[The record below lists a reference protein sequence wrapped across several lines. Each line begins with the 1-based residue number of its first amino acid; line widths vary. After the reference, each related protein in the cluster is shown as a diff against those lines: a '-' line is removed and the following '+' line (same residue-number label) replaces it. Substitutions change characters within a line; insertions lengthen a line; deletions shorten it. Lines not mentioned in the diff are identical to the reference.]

1 MNRPALP
8 QAQETETA
16 LTPAR
21 HANQH
26 GTQQATQHAAQHTTQ
41 PMGALLV
48 DLGRLSAQ
56 DADRIHARQLVTGQL
71 YGEAG
76 LEMGLLGAQDIRL
89 ALAMQFGHVSLPRDC
104 TLASEL
110 VAAWEPES
118 PAVEHLRALRSQLML
133 RWFENDARH
142 AALAIV
148 SPARAEG
155 RSYIT
160 ANLAALLSQLGKRTL
175 VIDADLRHP
184 RQHRLFGVPGR
195 LGLSSVLAG
204 RAGTEAAVEI
214 AALPGLSLLP
224 AGTLPPNPQELLA
237 RNAFSHLLSALR
249 SSYEVILVDT
259 PAYVGTAD
267 AATIAARAGAAMVVA
282 SRDASSVPGLAAVA
296 SGLRQFGVTLVGA
309 VLNCTGRAGHT
320 DHTGYMR
327 HMRRTGGP

>member
-26 GTQQATQHAAQHTTQ
+26 GTQQATQHAAQ

-89 ALAMQFGHVSLPRDC
+89 ALAMQF
-104 TLASEL
+104 
-110 VAAWEPES
+110 AAWEPES